1 MIKSIYLDNNS
12 TTQIDP
18 KVLEVML
25 PYFSEKFGNPASSS
39 HRFGIEAS
47 VGVDIA
53 RKQIAELIN
62 SEDEEIFFTSGTT
75 ESVNLTLK
83 GLAENSS
90 TKNHLIATN
99 IEHSVV
105 LKTLEYLEKLGFSVT
120 LLKVD
125 NKGLINIEQLIN
137 SITEKTFLVSIVHAN
152 NEIGVIQNI
161 ESIGKICNEKKIFF
175 HLDAAQSFGK
185 IPIDVKK
192 MEIDFLSFS
201 GHKIYGPKGIGGL
214 YKRKECNLSP
224 QMLGGG
230 QENGLRSGTLNVAG
244 IVGMGE
250 AARIAKIKM
259 EEENFRLKNLANKLL
274 NGISSKIEN
283 VYLNGCKE
291 NRLANN
297 LNLRFDGIVADT
309 LMMNMKEIAI
319 STGSA
324 CSTLN
329 GQGSRILMALGLT
342 SEEAKSSIRIGLGRF
357 TTEEEINYV
366 IEKLINTVNKLR
378 A

>member
-25 PYFSEKFGNPASSS
+25 PYFSEKFGNPSSSS

-83 GLAENSS
+83 GLAEHSS

-175 HLDAAQSFGK
+175 HVDAAQSFGK
-185 IPIDVKK
+185 IPVDVKK

-244 IVGMGE
+244 IVGLGE

-259 EEENFRLKNLANKLL
+259 KEENFRLKNLANKLL

-366 IEKLINTVNKLR
+366 IEKIINTVNKLR